1 MRSGAGRA
9 GRQRRA
15 RGSHRSRYHQKTRKA
30 SERAAIYLSVLRRY
44 LTSGE
49 NSFPGFDFP
58 VVYVL
63 DVADSAQTDTFG
75 STATARREPITAAD
89 QRAIVTGLA
98 DVATVQFVA
107 DRDSVIE
114 TKDQCAQV
122 RGGGILIILAP
133 PAGDGTINRLE
144 VGIHG
149 FVACLGA
156 TWMTYVVERT
166 GGAWTVTGTTG
177 PMAVA

>member
-15 RGSHRSRYHQKTRKA
+15 HGSHGVATTEDA

-75 STATARREPITAAD
+75 STATARREPITAAE

-133 PAGDGTINRLE
+133 PAGDATRVE

-166 GGAWTVTGTTG
+166 GGRPGPWTAGTTG